1 MPLDQIDVD
10 QMDTYEVKR
19 TDEMSFWQHLDELR
33 KRLIRALAAILVG
46 VIVIF
51 ALGESF
57 FNMVIYAPISKEFPT
72 YGFMCKLGE
81 KIGASDLCLEPPK
94 LTLFTM
100 DIGEVF
106 FKHMQVSM
114 IVGLLIAIPF
124 VFWQVWLFIKP
135 GLMAEEIKA
144 SRGFVTICS
153 GLFILGVMFGYFVIT
168 PFSISFLANYTMKGV
183 NGNTIGGTIG
193 GTASL
198 DSYIGYLTMFTLP
211 IGLVFELPVIIF
223 FLSKIGIVTPAFLKK
238 YRRQI
243 FVILLVVAGIIT
255 PSADMVTQLL
265 VFIPLYS
272 LFEIGIIVSGRV
284 YKKRME
290 SLK

>member
-33 KRLIRALAAILVG
+33 KRLIRALSAILVG

-51 ALGESF
+51 SLGEDF
-57 FNMVIYAPISKEFPT
+57 FKMVIYAPISKEFPT
-72 YGFMCKLGE
+72 YGFMCRLGE
-81 KIGASDLCLEPPK
+81 KIHASGLCLDPPK
-94 LTLFTM
+94 LTLFTTE
-100 DIGEVF
+100 IGEVF
-106 FKHMQVSM
+106 FKQMQVAL
-114 IVGLLIAIPF
+114 IVGLLVSIPF
-124 VFWQVWLFIKP
+124 VFWQIWLFIKP
-135 GLMAEEIKA
+135 GLMNEEIKA
-144 SRGFVTICS
+144 ARGFVTICS
-153 GLFILGVMFGYFVIT
+153 GLFALGVLFGYFIIT
-168 PFSISFLANYTMKGV
+168 PFAISFLANYTMAG
-183 NGNTIGGTIG
+183 IG

-223 FLSKIGIVTPAFLKK
+223 FLSKIGIVTPTFLKS

-243 FVILLVVAGIIT
+243 FVVLLIVAGIIT
-255 PSADMVTQLL
+255 PSPDMVSQLL
-265 VFIPLYS
+265 VFVPLYS

-284 YKKRME
+284 HKQRME